1 MPKKE
6 CLPGKNSFV
15 SPGEDMS
22 DPLNAPPPYPRRE
35 ESQYTQP
42 EEEGHSRALL
52 TPKGEPGMG
61 RRLQYPQHL
70 RHFCHFVRHRPDRM
84 PQSEH
89 PLG

>member
-42 EEEGHSRALL
+42 EEEGTL
-52 TPKGEPGMG
+52 TSPPHTQGGTRDG
-61 RRLQYPQHL
+61 QYPQHL